1 MITINQLGMQYNGK
15 LLFSDV
21 NLNLNNNCRYGLIGA
36 NGAGKSTLF
45 KLITGEE
52 SPSVGE
58 ISIQKGKVIGWL
70 RQNLTE
76 FQDEKI
82 LTSVIAGKRKL
93 YDSIKEKEEL
103 LLKDDFTDEDGFKLA
118 NLEEIIFDLE
128 GYIAESRAEEILIGL
143 GIDASKHNNKVS
155 SLSGGYQLRVLLAQC
170 IFADPDILL
179 LDEPTNHLD
188 IFSIR
193 WLEDFLIK
201 DYKGILIFISHDSD
215 FLNNLSTHILDID
228 YGEITPYKGNFDKF
242 KIEKEAKQLLL
253 GHQRDAIERKIAK
266 ARIFIERFRAKASR
280 AAQSASREKLIDKI
294 EVPDLKV
301 TTRTPPNFLFTKER
315 QSGKKALSI
324 QNISK
329 TFGDLK
335 VLNNV
340 SFEIQ
345 RGEKVAIVGKNGMG
359 KSTSLKIIVDNL
371 KPDTGNIEFGHE
383 VSYSYFSQDH
393 HDLLQGNISV
403 VNWLEQQLPEN
414 IFNIRKSLG
423 QMLFKNEEV
432 NKNIQDLSGGEAAR
446 LLFSYIMLKNANFL
460 ILDEPTNHMDLE
472 TIDALGNALSKFDG
486 TILMVSHNRHFITQV
501 ATRIITIDTQ
511 GIKNF
516 NGNFTDYEKTFINSS
531 TSK

>member
-21 NLNLNNNCRYGLIGA
+21 NLNLNGNCRYGLIGA
-36 NGAGKSTLF
+36 NGAGKSTFF

-52 SPSVGE
+52 APSIGE
-58 ISIQKGKVIGWL
+58 IAIQKGKVIGWL
-70 RQNLTE
+70 KQDLTS

-82 LTSVIAGKRKL
+82 VTAVIAGKRKL
-93 YDSIKEKEEL
+93 YDSMKEKEEL
-103 LLKDDFTDEDGFKLA
+103 LLKKDFSDEDGFKLA
-118 NLEEIIFDLE
+118 HLEEIIFDLE
-128 GYIAESRAEEILIGL
+128 GYMAESRAEEILVGL
-143 GIDASKHNNKVS
+143 GIDAVKHQDKVS

-188 IFSIR
+188 IFSIK

-201 DYKGILIFISHDSD
+201 DFRGTLIFISHDSD

-228 YGEITPYKGNFDKF
+228 YGEVTPYKGNFDKF
-242 KIEKEAKQLLL
+242 RIEKEARQQLLE
-253 GHQRDAIERKIAK
+253 HHRDALERKIAK
-266 ARIFIERFRAKASR
+266 ARVFIERFRAKASR

-301 TTRTPPNFLFTKER
+301 TTRIPPNFVFTKEKP
-315 QSGKKALSI
+315 SGKKVLELT
-324 QNISK
+324 NISK
-329 TFGDLK
+329 KFGDLQ

-340 SFEIQ
+340 SFNIQ

-359 KSTSLKIIVDNL
+359 KSTSLKIIVDSL
-371 KPDTGNIEFGHE
+371 KADTGSVEFGHE
-383 VSYSYFSQDH
+383 VSYAYFSQDH
-393 HDLLQGNISV
+393 HDQLHGNLSV

-414 IFNIRKSLG
+414 MYNIRKSLG
-423 QMLFKNEEV
+423 QMLFKNEET

-446 LLFSYIMLKNANFL
+446 LLFSYIMLKNANLL

-472 TIDALGNALSKFDG
+472 TIEALGNALNKFDG
-486 TILMVSHNRHFITQV
+486 TVLLVSHNRHFITQV
-501 ATRIITIDTQ
+501 ATRIITVDSK
-511 GIKNF
+511 GIKSF
-516 NGNFTDYEKTFINSS
+516 NGNYADYEKAFINI
-531 TSK
+531 